1 MMSRLSPALLALAC
15 TLPAA
20 EEAPAPAGPASAATA
35 AATAGGGIT
44 FDFRAARLGQVLDLL
59 AQEAGYIIV
68 NPVDLPG
75 PITLVSRRP
84 LGPAE
89 AVEALNSVLLDQGH
103 TAIVRGR
110 TLRVVPLAS
119 ARQQNLP
126 VGMGA
131 DPERIPDSD
140 RMVTQVIPV
149 QFATVKDLAD
159 NLQPLLNNATATLT
173 ANESSNSLLLTDT
186 QANIRRIAAIVQ
198 AIDGSVLG
206 VQQVKVF
213 HLVHADAE
221 KVAKVVND
229 VYGQRQAAANNNR
242 GGAFMPNF
250 FPGAVQQQGG
260 ARGGTQGSG
269 QSRGGEVVAAADSG
283 SNSVVV
289 RASPGALTA
298 LAAVIEQMDVDTSGR
313 DGVLLYR
320 VRNAKAADLAKSL
333 TSLFQNAQTTSANAN
348 QRSQNR
354 QQTTAAPAA
363 SDSALDL
370 TGQVRV
376 VADEIANTVLVLS
389 PERNFPLIR
398 RILDDMDHP
407 MRQVLVRVVVAE
419 LTVEEGLDLGVQMEV
434 GNISTA
440 TTLSRAF
447 SDFNIFDKTL
457 GVNGYLINSTQFRA
471 AMRAL
476 ATDTRFNVLSRPYV
490 LTTDNRQAVVNV
502 SQEVPVINGARTD
515 AQNNITT
522 TFDRR
527 DVGVILTVTP
537 QINSDG
543 RVVLDVTQ
551 ELSALA
557 DQGIPVAKD
566 VESPIIRKRTMT
578 TRVGVGSGQTVVVGG
593 LVNDTLVE
601 TVRKVPWLGDIPYLG
616 ALFRRT
622 VSTKSKTELLVFLTP
637 QVVQDGGEA
646 DMAGRILR
654 SEMQELDAAMEP
666 RVLGRQL
673 DLLERSPIGQPLAP
687 PTTAAAS
694 VPPPPAADATA
705 SATAQEQ
712 H

>member
-15 TLPAA
+15 TLSAA
-20 EEAPAPAGPASAATA
+20 EEAPGPAPATA
-35 AATAGGGIT
+35 AATAGGIT

-229 VYGQRQAAANNNR
+229 VYGQRQAAASSNR
-242 GGAFMPNF
+242 GGAFMPGF
-250 FPGAVQQQGG
+250 MPGAPQQAAG
-260 ARGGTQGSG
+260 ARGGSSG

-298 LAAVIEQMDVDTSGR
+298 LEAVIGQMDVDTSGR

-333 TSLFQNAQTTSANAN
+333 TSLFQNAQTTAAN

-354 QQTTAAPAA
+354 QQTTPAPAA

-376 VADEIANTVLVLS
+376 VADEVANTVLVLS

-434 GNISTA
+434 GDVSTA
-440 TTLSRAF
+440 TTVSRAF

-622 VSTKSKTELLVFLTP
+622 ISTRSKTELLVFLTP
-637 QVVQDGGEA
+637 QVVQDGAEA
-646 DMAGRILR
+646 DMAGRVLR

-673 DLLERSPIGQPLAP
+673 DLLERTAIGQPLAP
-687 PTTAAAS
+687 PASAAAAS
-694 VPPPPAADATA
+694 P
-705 SATAQEQ
+705 TAQEQ

>member
-1 MMSRLSPALLALAC
+1 M
-15 TLPAA
+15 
-20 EEAPAPAGPASAATA
+20 
-35 AATAGGGIT
+35 
-44 FDFRAARLGQVLDLL
+44 LDLL

-229 VYGQRQAAANNNR
+229 VYGQRQAAASSNR
-242 GGAFMPNF
+242 GGAFMPGF
-250 FPGAVQQQGG
+250 FPGAMQQMQGG
-260 ARGGTQGSG
+260 ARGGAQGGAGSG

-333 TSLFQNAQTTSANAN
+333 TSLFQNAQTTATASNA

-354 QQTTAAPAA
+354 QQATPAPVAAAA

-376 VADEIANTVLVLS
+376 VADEVANTVLVLS

-434 GNISTA
+434 GDVSTA
-440 TTLSRAF
+440 TTASRAF

-622 VSTKSKTELLVFLTP
+622 ISTRSKTELLVFLTP
-637 QVVQDGGEA
+637 QVVQDGAEA
-646 DMAGRILR
+646 DMAGRVLR

-673 DLLERSPIGQPLAP
+673 DLLERTAIGQPLAP
-687 PTTAAAS
+687 PATAAA
-694 VPPPPAADATA
+694 A
-705 SATAQEQ
+705 SPTAQEQ